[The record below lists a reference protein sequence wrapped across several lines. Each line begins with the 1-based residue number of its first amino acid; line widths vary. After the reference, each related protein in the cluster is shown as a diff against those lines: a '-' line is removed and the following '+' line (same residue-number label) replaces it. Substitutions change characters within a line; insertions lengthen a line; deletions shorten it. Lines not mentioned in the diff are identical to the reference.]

1 MKWNDKYRFVKQNMK
16 KNKSRLFMTI
26 LATAMGC
33 CFLVVLAS
41 IGFGFQKSLT
51 EQITSFGKITEISI
65 YGKKNQTEA
74 TDYTSSLYSMDQIHF
89 FEGLPHV
96 KAVVRQNAVNLAS
109 KYAIGDYVA
118 ETDRSPVF
126 TFMETEKN
134 GKLELAEGRFPEK
147 ANEIIVGYNFAE
159 TLHLPSK
166 PEQAYKGSLLN
177 EKINITLLQPSDP
190 QRKTKQQSVEIQAT
204 IVGVLKQPPKEWLK
218 DSTVVMDEQAL
229 KWAASILSEEDQ
241 LLIDRYQ
248 NVLVY
253 ADDMQNVSG
262 IADKIRNA
270 GYNVYSVVNE
280 LNKVD
285 AIFLFVKLGLLFVGA
300 IAVLIAAIGI
310 YNTMTMA
317 VTERTQDIGI
327 MKAIGA
333 SPSSI
338 RSIFLME
345 SSFIGVVGTLIGT
358 LVAFLVSLAANKII
372 PLILSSQN
380 ENKEEAFDFV
390 FSYIP
395 FTLIWVSAAI
405 SVGIAILSGMRPA
418 RRATEI
424 DVLQALR
431 RDI

>member
-1 MKWNDKYRFVKQNMK
+1 MKWKDKYRFVKQNMK

-41 IGFGFQKSLT
+41 IGFGFQQSLT
-51 EQITSFGKITEISI
+51 EQITSYGKITEVSI
-65 YGKKNQTEA
+65 YGKTNQADTA
-74 TDYTSSLYSMDQIHF
+74 NYASSLYSMEQIEF
-89 FEGLPHV
+89 FESIPHV
-96 KAVVRQNAVNLAS
+96 EAVVRQNGVNLTS
-109 KYAIGDYVA
+109 KYTVGDYVA
-118 ETDRSPVF
+118 EIDRSPVF

-134 GKLELAEGRFPEK
+134 GKLELAEGRFPE
-147 ANEIIVGYNFAE
+147 NEHEIIVGYNFAE
-159 TLHLPSK
+159 FLLTPSK
-166 PEQAYKGSLLN
+166 AEQSYQGSLLDQ
-177 EKINITLLQPSDP
+177 KIDITLLQPVNAE
-190 QRKTKQQSVEIQAT
+190 QKAAQQSAQLHAT

-218 DSTVVMDEQAL
+218 DSTVVMDEKAL
-229 KWAASILSEEDQ
+229 QSFVPILSEEDR
-241 LLIDRYQ
+241 LLTNRYQ

-262 IADKIRNA
+262 IADKIREA

-285 AIFLFVKLGLLFVGA
+285 ALFMFVKLGLLFVGA

-358 LVAFLVSLAANKII
+358 LVAFLVSYAANKII
-372 PLILSSQN
+372 PIILSSQN
-380 ENKEEAFDFV
+380 ENKEEAFNFV

-395 FTLIWVSAAI
+395 FTLIWVSGAI
-405 SVGIAILSGMRPA
+405 SIGIAILSGMRPA

>member
-1 MKWNDKYRFVKQNMK
+1 MRWKDKYRFVKQNMK

-41 IGFGFQKSLT
+41 IGFGFQKSIT
-51 EQITSFGKITEISI
+51 EQITSYGKITEISI
-65 YGKKNQTEA
+65 YGKTKRA
-74 TDYTSSLYSMDQIHF
+74 DGTDYASSLYTMEQVKF
-89 FEGLPHV
+89 FESIPHV
-96 KAVVRQNAVNLAS
+96 ASVVRQNMVSLTS
-109 KYAIGDYVA
+109 KYAIGDYSA
-118 ETDRSPVF
+118 ETDHSPVF
-126 TFMETEKN
+126 TYMEAEKN
-134 GKLELAEGRFPEK
+134 GKLELAEGRLPVNEH
-147 ANEIIVGYNFAE
+147 EIIVGYHFAE
-159 TLHLPSK
+159 TLRQPSK
-166 PEQAYKGSLLN
+166 PEQTYQGSLLN
-177 EKINITLLQPSDP
+177 EQITITLLQPIDAD
-190 QRKTKQQSVEIQAT
+190 RKTKQQSLELHAT
-204 IVGVLKQPPKEWLK
+204 IVGVLKQPPKEWLQ
-218 DSTVVMDEQAL
+218 DSSVFMDEQAL
-229 KWAASILSEEDQ
+229 KAAAAILSADDR
-241 LLIDRYQ
+241 LLLDRFK
-248 NVLVY
+248 NVSVY
-253 ADDMQNVSG
+253 AEDMQDVSS
-262 IADKIRNA
+262 IAKIIKDG

-285 AIFLFVKLGLLFVGA
+285 SIFLFVKLGLLFVGA

-317 VTERTQDIGI
+317 VTERKQDIGI

-333 SPSSI
+333 SPASI

-358 LVAFLVSLAANKII
+358 LAAFLVSLAANKII
-372 PLILSSQN
+372 PLILNSQN
-380 ENKEEAFDFV
+380 KDSGPVDFL

-405 SVGIAILSGMRPA
+405 SIGIAILSGMRPA

>member
-1 MKWNDKYRFVKQNMK
+1 MKWKDKYRFVKQNMK

-41 IGFGFQKSLT
+41 IGFGFQQSLT
-51 EQITSFGKITEISI
+51 EQITSYGKITEISI
-65 YGKKNQTEA
+65 YGKTNQAESA
-74 TDYTSSLYSMDQIHF
+74 NYASSLYSKEQVAF
-89 FEGLPHV
+89 FESLPHV
-96 KAVVRQNAVNLAS
+96 EAVVRQNDVNLTS
-109 KYAIGDYVA
+109 KYAVGDYA
-118 ETDRSPVF
+118 FEIDRSPVF

-134 GKLELAEGRFPEK
+134 GKLELSEGRFPE
-147 ANEIIVGYNFAE
+147 NEHEVIVGYNFAE
-159 TLHLPSK
+159 FLLMPSK
-166 PEQAYKGSLLN
+166 PEQPYQGSLLN
-177 EKINITLLQPSDP
+177 QKIDITLLQPVNAN
-190 QRKTKQQSVEIQAT
+190 QKAAQQSVQLHAT
-204 IVGVLKQPPKEWLK
+204 VVGVLKQPPKEWLK
-218 DSTVVMDEQAL
+218 DKTVVMDEKAL
-229 KWAASILSEEDQ
+229 QSFVPILSEEDK
-241 LLIDRYQ
+241 LLSDRYQ

-262 IADKIRNA
+262 IADKIREA

-285 AIFLFVKLGLLFVGA
+285 AIFMFVKLGLLFVGA

-338 RSIFLME
+338 RSIFLLE

-358 LVAFLVSLAANKII
+358 LVAFLVSYAANKII
-372 PLILSSQN
+372 PVILSSQN
-380 ENKEEAFDFV
+380 EYKEEAFNFV

-405 SVGIAILSGMRPA
+405 SIGIAILSGMRPA

>member
-51 EQITSFGKITEISI
+51 EQITSYGKITEISI
-65 YGKKNQTEA
+65 YGKTNQAEVHDSA
-74 TDYTSSLYSMDQIHF
+74 SSLYTMEQVSF
-89 FEGLPHV
+89 FESIPH
-96 KAVVRQNAVNLAS
+96 AASVVRQNMVNLTS
-109 KYAIGDYVA
+109 KYTVGDFVA
-118 ETDRSPVF
+118 ETDHSPVF
-126 TFMETEKN
+126 TFMEAEKN
-134 GKLELAEGRFPEK
+134 GKLELAEGRFPE
-147 ANEIIVGYNFAE
+147 NEHEIIIGFSFAE
-159 TLHLPSK
+159 FLKRPAQ
-166 PEQAYKGSLLN
+166 PDQAYQESLLN
-177 EKINITLLQPSDP
+177 QQIGISLQQPADAK
-190 QRKTKQQSVEIQAT
+190 QKTEPQSVELQAT
-204 IVGVLKQPPKEWLK
+204 IVGVLKLPPKEWLK
-218 DSTVVMDEQAL
+218 DNSVIMDEQAL
-229 KWAASILSEEDQ
+229 KSAAPILSEEDL
-241 LLIDRYQ
+241 LLIERYQ
-248 NVLVY
+248 NVMVY

-262 IADKIRNA
+262 IANKIKEA

-358 LVAFLVSLAANKII
+358 LVAFLVSSAANQII
-372 PLILSSQN
+372 PLILNSQN
-380 ENKEEAFDFV
+380 EDQEAFEFV

-395 FTLIWVSAAI
+395 LTLIWVSAAI
-405 SVGIAILSGMRPA
+405 SIGIAVLSGMRPA

-431 RDI
+431 RDM

>member
-1 MKWNDKYRFVKQNMK
+1 
-16 KNKSRLFMTI
+16 
-26 LATAMGC
+26 
-33 CFLVVLAS
+33 
-41 IGFGFQKSLT
+41 
-51 EQITSFGKITEISI
+51 
-65 YGKKNQTEA
+65 
-74 TDYTSSLYSMDQIHF
+74 
-89 FEGLPHV
+89 
-96 KAVVRQNAVNLAS
+96 
-109 KYAIGDYVA
+109 
-118 ETDRSPVF
+118 
-126 TFMETEKN
+126 
-134 GKLELAEGRFPEK
+134 
-147 ANEIIVGYNFAE
+147 
-159 TLHLPSK
+159 
-166 PEQAYKGSLLN
+166 LN

-190 QRKTKQQSVEIQAT
+190 QRNTEQQSVEIQAT

-253 ADDMQNVSG
+253 ADDMQYVSG
-262 IADKIRNA
+262 IADKIREA

-358 LVAFLVSLAANKII
+358 LVAFLVSLAANKMI
-372 PLILSSQN
+372 PLILSSQS

-405 SVGIAILSGMRPA
+405 SVGSAILSGMRPA